1 MYQPGEGSMHTAQ
14 CVYETALGQSYLSCR
29 AMIDGVPNPRA
40 EKLARKIPECTQE
53 AGIYQ
58 TFEPA
63 EIQLLHAPFGSLTQQ
78 DRVAMRWVVEG
89 VAVMAWALG
98 RAELP
103 PFATKSEAAPVTF
116 ALGMFRPGAQEQFS
130 EASLR
135 DPGEIEMCA
144 LSYTALS
151 RRLEQYQ
158 QKPEKLDFAA
168 RLKEPEGPRLLLDG
182 VELQDGDL
190 SIDGMPLDQIPQERF
205 NEVCSIVRERLK
217 ALRWLLGHE
226 KNYAAVATIH

>member
-98 RAELP
+98 RASCRPLP
-103 PFATKSEAAPVTF
+103 RSP
-116 ALGMFRPGAQEQFS
+116 
-130 EASLR
+130 
-135 DPGEIEMCA
+135 
-144 LSYTALS
+144 
-151 RRLEQYQ
+151 
-158 QKPEKLDFAA
+158 KPH
-168 RLKEPEGPRLLLDG
+168 P
-182 VELQDGDL
+182 
-190 SIDGMPLDQIPQERF
+190 
-205 NEVCSIVRERLK
+205 
-217 ALRWLLGHE
+217 
-226 KNYAAVATIH
+226 